1 MKRDIL
7 EIFNENQVADL
18 MHLKYDGSLI
28 VHCDLLD
35 SQIIINCFKNI
46 IFVGDVDVDTIY
58 CGGNLVAKK
67 SFTVKKLKCGGSLS
81 ACDSIT
87 IRSGI
92 IDGAIYVD

>member
-1 MKRDIL
+1 MNVIFW

-67 SFTVKKLKCGGSLS
+67 SFTVKKLKCGGVCLLV
-81 ACDSIT
+81 T
-87 IRSGI
+87 PLQYGQ
-92 IDGAIYVD
+92 V